1 MNYLNPRTGL
11 FLGGVGLAVG
21 IAYVL
26 SPDFSHARRHAAAL
40 RHSARQEIV
49 PAIVQRA
56 RDARREVWNLLTSF
70 RGADKASRNP
80 ELVGRVQF
88 AVRRVLAK
96 PAAVTIRVDGNRVLL
111 SGVLSRPELD
121 TVLDAVRRVRGVW
134 VIDSR
139 LKVSGA
145 A

>member
-1 MNYLNPRTGL
+1 MNHLKPRTGIL
-11 FLGGVGLAVG
+11 LGGVGLAIG
-21 IAYVL
+21 IAYIL
-26 SPDFSHARRHAAAL
+26 SPEFGNARRHAAGL
-40 RHSARQEIV
+40 RNSTVQEIV

-56 RDARREVWNLLTSF
+56 REARRGVWDRLTSF
-70 RGADKASRNP
+70 RAVKASRNP
-80 ELVGRVQF
+80 ELVTRVRF
-88 AVRRVLAK
+88 ALQRALAT
-96 PAAVTIRVDGNRVLL
+96 PTAVTIRIDGNRVLL
-111 SGVLSRPELD
+111 SGVVSRPELD